1 MKTSARNL
9 PKGLGLVAPLLIASI
24 LATASQGSP
33 SATRLWS
40 VGPLTKSEPVMGIS
54 FGANGPTTTAPHVDS
69 QTSSTFAATRSI
81 AFVGD
86 RIVIAS
92 MLGME
97 KSEGAKVP
105 RLVYKLLSLD
115 VKSGAVKDT
124 REILV
129 YASLEIF
136 EADEGHVIV
145 SGQKLFRLT
154 PDLKDDGSLDVKGN
168 VHNISPDGSTLG
180 NATYPGFQSID
191 ARTFR
196 TTPVTADAGVDRSVN
211 RKGYLTNNVFWTGEY
226 PEESGFVTYVDASG
240 QHLLYHGKCG
250 GMPDFLTDELFLETG
265 CKNPLIIDLHGNLIR
280 TLSPKGRSSYAGVSQ
295 DGKRFALQVRNS
307 SNSERFVIYS
317 LDTGEPL
324 VEVAPKEKADEQ
336 SWTAFSPDGSLFV
349 VGSPLKLTLYRLP

>member
-1 MKTSARNL
+1 MKTAARNL
-9 PKGLGLVAPLLIASI
+9 PNAFGLVVQLLIVSI
-24 LATASQGSP
+24 LATPSQSSP
-33 SATRLWS
+33 SVRRLWS

-54 FGANGPTTTAPHVDS
+54 LGPNGATTTAPHVDS
-69 QTSSTFAATRSI
+69 QTSSIFAATRSI

-86 RIVIAS
+86 RIVLAS
-92 MLGME
+92 MIGMQR
-97 KSEGAKVP
+97 SEGTKVP
-105 RLVYKLLSLD
+105 LLVYKLLSLD

-124 REILV
+124 REMLV
-129 YASLEIF
+129 YSSLEIF
-136 EADEGHVIV
+136 EADEDHIIV

-154 PDLKDDGSLDVKGN
+154 PDLNDDGSLDVKGN

-180 NATYPGFQSID
+180 NATYPGFQLID
-191 ARTFR
+191 TRTFR
-196 TTPVTADAGVDRSVN
+196 TRPVTDSAGVEASVN
-211 RKGYLTNNVFWTGEY
+211 SKGYLTDNVLWTRAY
-226 PEESGFVTYVDASG
+226 PEELSFATYVDASG

-250 GMPDFLTDELFLETG
+250 GMPRFLTDDLFLETG

-280 TLSPKGRSSYAGVSQ
+280 ALSPKGSSSYAGVSQ

-307 SNSERFVIYS
+307 TNAERFVIYS

-324 VEVAPKEKADEQ
+324 VEVVPKEKADEQ